1 MSEKETNVF
10 EIDDSAIRDGAV
22 SCGAKTKGSLE
33 PIRDRVRTSTRLS
46 SVRQCWYAGV
56 SGRAQTELTPTGSGA
71 TGGYEA
77 E

>member
-33 PIRDRVRTSTRLS
+33 PIRELEREMKKIKKKKKMKKNGEKKRLEDRSFQS
-46 SVRQCWYAGV
+46 RQK
-56 SGRAQTELTPTGSGA
+56 
-71 TGGYEA
+71 
-77 E
+77 